1 MSSSRRTSSTSPT
14 GSAGPGGGPIGSG
27 LPGVPNGNPSG
38 TPDDMPV
45 PPPIGRPDGLAP
57 SMKDAPETIRDGVM
71 VWYAVAAI
79 QLFTGVA
86 QLVLTLTDR
95 RVLTRQVVLQTKDMD
110 LPKGVTISSLVTGY
124 AILQLLLTIV
134 SVAVCAWLIS
144 RVGRGGY
151 RSRFFLTL
159 GSVYLA
165 AMALMQAFA
174 TAPETG
180 STALIVLVGA
190 GTIISGVLAPV
201 GWWFLTR
208 PETREWFG
216 IPGERELAE
225 FGAALD
231 RRSADLKRQRL
242 EEKRNQKVDEATEKS
257 TGKKKPRSSDD
268 QNDRPTWGRRGK

>member
-1 MSSSRRTSSTSPT
+1 MSSFRRTSSTSSS
-14 GSAGPGGGPIGSG
+14 GSAGPGSGPVGPG
-27 LPGVPNGNPSG
+27 LPGIPDQPPSD
-38 TPDDMPV
+38 PSDDMPL
-45 PPPIGRPDGLAP
+45 PPPIGRPDGLAA
-57 SMKDAPETIRDGVM
+57 SVKDAPETVRDGVM

-79 QLFTGVA
+79 QLLTGVI

-110 LPKGVTISSLVTGY
+110 LPSGVTITNLVTGY
-124 AILQLLLTIV
+124 ALLQFLLTII
-134 SVAVCAWLIS
+134 SVGVCIWLIS

-151 RSRFFLTL
+151 RSRFILTL

-165 AMALMQAFA
+165 AMALLQAFA

-180 STALIVLVGA
+180 STTLIVLVGA

-201 GWWFLTR
+201 GWWFLSR
-208 PETREWFG
+208 PETRDWFG
-216 IPGERELAE
+216 IPSERELAE

-242 EEKRNQKVDEATEKS
+242 EEKKKSKADGAEKNPD
-257 TGKKKPRSSDD
+257 GKKGPHDPKDQTGRS
-268 QNDRPTWGRRGK
+268 TWGRWGK